1 MCRADETKVSCI
13 DVFLIYTELISIFFL
28 CKESMADHQ
37 KIWEDWCDG
46 YLLELLDQSLNHVP
60 RPPKDFSEMTESEF
74 NLWLSKVD
82 LNNDAPDN
90 LYKISPPC
98 KQERCRSFQVS
109 KTDVINLELSLEDNS
124 TLTGTAS
131 ILEKFAEEF
140 SIPCPSTLD
149 IPFNTARKSFDIVA
163 ARTQYEFV
171 KSVEIHKV
179 EMNEIV
185 KQINSYE
192 KEFDFGLTKEHPFDN
207 GSESSGDEVDN
218 ANAPLLN
225 NDVERVTLE
234 VFFSKTLQLT
244 REAVYS
250 EDDNAFDNLVH
261 QLSKESDRINALTDK
276 YGRNV
281 FHLAVEGKQYTL
293 VKVLVSIG
301 INPNCKEG
309 CGATPLT
316 LAVLNADTKMCQ
328 ILLENYANYDGPL
341 FGSFPAPVDMAVAM
355 DLKEIVALF
364 NSYSKK
370 KENPIIKELLRD
382 TATINKVSNPLSGE
396 ITVQMSSSSTS
407 SFQYTRSMNQGF
419 PTAVVG
425 DVGTCKINRG
435 VKHRNNTKFGWMTEI
450 PGDLHAKGH
459 LCEAVFKAHGK
470 GGFHKIV
477 HDIMNRKNLKKDVF
491 KKRKFQEQNLNS
503 IKEAVRD
510 ASHAYGIA
518 AVIEFKASDNFPS
531 NEELSS
537 SLRKH
542 GNHTS
547 ILLNSF
553 KLWLEKCGKDDEAH
567 RYHQQMFTL
576 FGPLLDMFVTSGKQG
591 DGLLR
596 ETVWVLL
603 LPIFAQLNFRN
614 YWTEAFVHVSNFT
627 SLWPLA
633 FRRMIQKNM
642 SVNMS
647 GKQGHNIDLD
657 EYVETYLVRPLKN
670 YTTGK

>member
-1 MCRADETKVSCI
+1 
-13 DVFLIYTELISIFFL
+13 
-28 CKESMADHQ
+28 MADHK

-46 YLLELLDQSLNHVP
+46 YLLELLDQSLNHIP
-60 RPPKDFSEMTESEF
+60 KPPKDFGNMNEAEF
-74 NLWLSKVD
+74 NSWLSKVD
-82 LNNDAPDN
+82 LNKKDATDN
-90 LYKISPPC
+90 LYKISPPS
-98 KQERCRSFQVS
+98 KQERCRSSQIS
-109 KTDVINLELSLEDNS
+109 KTDVVNLQLSLENNS

-140 SIPCPSTLD
+140 SIPCPSTLE
-149 IPFNTARKSFDIVA
+149 IPFNTASKSFDILA
-163 ARTQYEFV
+163 ARTQYEFM

-179 EMNEIV
+179 EMGEIV

-192 KEFDFGLTKEHPFDN
+192 KEFDFGLTEENPLFDD
-207 GSESSGDEVDN
+207 SGEPSDDELDN
-218 ANAPLLN
+218 ADASSPNS
-225 NDVERVTLE
+225 DVEKLSLE
-234 VFFSKTLQLT
+234 DFFSKVLQQT
-244 REAVYS
+244 HAAVYS
-250 EDDNAFDNLVH
+250 RDDNSLDNLVH
-261 QLSKESDRINALTDK
+261 QLSKESDCINALTDK

-281 FHLAVEGKQYTL
+281 FHLAVERKQYAL
-293 VKVLVSIG
+293 VKVLLSIG

-309 CGATPLT
+309 CGATPMT
-316 LAVLNADTKMCQ
+316 LAVLNADTTMCQ
-328 ILLENYANYDGPL
+328 LLLENYADYDGP
-341 FGSFPAPVDMAVAM
+341 FFDSFPTPLDMAVAM
-355 DLKEIVALF
+355 DLKEVIALL
-364 NSYSKK
+364 NSYSKR

-382 TATINKVSNPLSGE
+382 TATVNEVSNPSADELQFTTS
-396 ITVQMSSSSTS
+396 TTS
-407 SFQYTRSMNQGF
+407 SPQNFQYKRSVNQGF

-425 DVGTCKINRG
+425 DVGTCKVNRG

-491 KKRKFQEQNLNS
+491 KKRKFQEQNLNN

-510 ASHAYGIA
+510 ASQAYGLA
-518 AVIEFKASDNFPS
+518 AVLEFKASDHFPS
-531 NEELSS
+531 KEGLSS

-542 GNHTS
+542 GNHNL

-553 KLWLEKCGKDDEAH
+553 KLWLEQCGKGDEAH

-576 FGPLLDMFVTSGKQG
+576 FGPLMDMFLTSGKQG

-614 YWTEAFVHVSNFT
+614 YWTEAFVHVANFT
-627 SLWPLA
+627 SIWPLA
-633 FRRMIQKNM
+633 FRWMIQNNM

-647 GKQGHNIDLD
+647 GKRGHNIDLD
-657 EYVETYLVRPLKN
+657 EYVETYLVRPLKT
-670 YTTGK
+670 YTTGKGLFLSGRCLASYPGVL